1 MDERNALKQLS
12 IDELVDL
19 ILALQA
25 RVRELEGRLN
35 RPPKTSRNSSTPPSQ
50 DRKAKRQKK
59 KPRAKRGP
67 KAGHTGTSR
76 TKREP
81 DITVELRV
89 EQCAA
94 CGTDLRHV
102 PQRVIGSSQVVELPP
117 VRPVV
122 IEALRCAV
130 ECPGCGQTQSAD
142 YPAGLEPERVFGPR
156 LEASAHYLHLAH
168 PLSYVRTQA
177 ILRDLLGLDISL
189 GALVNVVKR
198 ASGTFHDAAQAILT
212 DIRARGVIGSDETG
226 MRVDGQTAWVWT
238 LQTPT
243 SAYYTIE
250 PTRGAVV
257 LERLMGDTVPMV
269 WVSDLAKAQLKQPA
283 TLRQICLAHQT
294 RDLQYAIDAQRCAWA
309 YRFQALL
316 LRAQRLGKQRDAMP
330 PHDYGY
336 QVVAI
341 ERACDALLA
350 QVPRAPDSQ
359 NLRRRF
365 LLHRAHLF
373 TFLSIPNVP
382 PTNNASEQALR
393 NSVIYRKVTGGF
405 RSDWGAAAYANVI
418 SVLETARR
426 RGQNLLDT
434 LLSLLVPPLDLA
446 PSFTAQGE

>member
-12 IDELVDL
+12 IDELVEI

-25 RVRELEGRLN
+25 KIQDLENRLN
-35 RPPKTSRNSSTPPSQ
+35 RPPKTPSNSSTPPSQ
-50 DRKAKRQKK
+50 GRKGKRPKEKLQG
-59 KPRAKRGP
+59 KRGP
-67 KAGHTGTSR
+67 KAGHAGSSR
-76 TKREP
+76 TRREP

-89 EQCAA
+89 EQCAV
-94 CGTDLRHV
+94 CGADLREV
-102 PQRVIGSSQVVELPP
+102 PQTVIGSSQVIELPP

-122 IEALRCAV
+122 IEAQRCAV
-130 ECPGCGQTQSAD
+130 RCPVCGETQRAD

-156 LEASAHYLHLAH
+156 LEASAHYLHLTH
-168 PLSYVRTQA
+168 PLSYVRTQD

-198 ASGTFHDAAQAILT
+198 ASGTFHEAAQAILN
-212 DIRARGVIGSDETG
+212 DIRASGVIGSDETG
-226 MRVDGQTAWVWT
+226 MRVDGQTAWLWT
-238 LQTPT
+238 VQTPT
-243 SAYYTIE
+243 SAYYTIA
-250 PTRGAVV
+250 PTRGAAV
-257 LERLMGDTVPMV
+257 LDTLMGDTVPIV

-294 RDLQYAIDAQRCAWA
+294 RDLQYAIDAHRCAWA

-316 LRAQRLGKQRDAMP
+316 FRAQRLGQQRNTIP
-330 PHDYGY
+330 PHEYGR

-341 ERACDALLA
+341 ERACDALLEELPA
-350 QVPRAPDSQ
+350 SLDSQ

-365 LLHRAHLF
+365 LLHRDHLF
-373 TFLSIPNVP
+373 TFLVVPNVP

-405 RSDWGAAAYANVI
+405 RSDWGAAAYANVV
-418 SVLETARR
+418 SVIETARR

-446 PSFTAQGE
+446 SSFVAQGE

>member
-12 IDELVDL
+12 IDELVEI

-25 RVRELEGRLN
+25 KVKELEDRLN
-35 RPPKTSRNSSTPPSQ
+35 RPPKTPRNSSTPSGQ
-50 DRKAKRQKK
+50 SRKANRQKK
-59 KPRAKRGP
+59 PQAKRGP
-67 KAGHTGTSR
+67 KEGHPGTSR
-76 TKREP
+76 TQSEP

-89 EQCAA
+89 EQCEV
-94 CGTDLRHV
+94 CGADLRDV
-102 PQRVIGSSQVVELPP
+102 PQTVIGTSQVIELPP

-122 IEALRCAV
+122 IEAQRCAV
-130 ECPGCGQTQSAD
+130 DCPTCGQRHSAD

-168 PLSYVRTQA
+168 PLSYVRTQD
-177 ILRDLLGLDISL
+177 ILRDLFGLNVSL
-189 GALVNVVKR
+189 GALVNMVKR
-198 ASGTFHDAAQAILT
+198 ASGTFHDAAQAILS
-212 DIRARGVIGSDETG
+212 DIRASGVIGSDETG
-226 MRVDGQTAWVWT
+226 ARIDGQTVWLWT
-238 LQTPT
+238 VQTPT

-257 LERLMGDTVPMV
+257 LDKMMGNAVPTV

-283 TLRQICLAHQT
+283 ILRQICLAHQT
-294 RDLQYAIDAQRCAWA
+294 RDLQYAIDAHRCAWA

-316 LRAQRLGKQRDAMP
+316 FRAQRLGKQRDTMP
-330 PHDYGY
+330 PHEYGR

-341 ERACDALLA
+341 ERACDALLEH
-350 QVPRAPDSQ
+350 VPHSPDSQ
-359 NLRRRF
+359 NLRQRF
-365 LLHRAHLF
+365 LRHRAHLF
-373 TFLSIPNVP
+373 TFLVVPNVP

-418 SVLETARR
+418 SVIETARR

-434 LLSLLVPPLDLA
+434 LLSLFVSPLDLA
-446 PSFTAQGE
+446 SPFVAQGE

>member
-1 MDERNALKQLS
+1 MDERNALKQLD
-12 IDELVDL
+12 IDELVDI

-25 RVRELEGRLN
+25 KVQELEARLN
-35 RPPKTSRNSSTPPSQ
+35 RPPKTPRNSSTPPSQ
-50 DRKAKRQKK
+50 GRKGKRPKE
-59 KPRAKRGP
+59 KPQAKRGP
-67 KAGHTGTSR
+67 KAGHPGSSR
-76 TKREP
+76 IKREP

-94 CGTDLRHV
+94 CGADLREV
-102 PQRVIGSSQVVELPP
+102 PQTVIGSSQVIELPP

-122 IEALRCAV
+122 IEAQRCAV
-130 ECPGCGQTQSAD
+130 TCPVCGETQSAD

-156 LEASAHYLHLAH
+156 LEASAHYLHLTH
-168 PLSYVRTQA
+168 PLSYVRTQD

-198 ASGTFHDAAQAILT
+198 ASGTFHDAAQAILN
-212 DIRARGVIGSDETG
+212 DIRASGVIGSDETG
-226 MRVDGQTAWVWT
+226 MRVDGQTAWLWT
-238 LQTPT
+238 VQTPT

-250 PTRGAVV
+250 PRRGAVV
-257 LERLMGDTVPMV
+257 LETLMGDTVPIV

-283 TLRQICLAHQT
+283 TLRQICLAHQP
-294 RDLQYAIDAQRCAWA
+294 RDLQYAIDAHRCAWA

-316 LRAQRLGKQRDAMP
+316 FRAQRLGKQRDTMP
-330 PHDYGY
+330 PHAYGC
-336 QVVAI
+336 QVIAI
-341 ERACDALLA
+341 EHACDTLLA
-350 QVPRAPDSQ
+350 QVPRSPDSQ

-365 LLHRAHLF
+365 LLHRDHLF
-373 TFLSIPNVP
+373 TFLLIPNVP

-405 RSDWGAAAYANVI
+405 RSDWGAAAYANVV
-418 SVLETARR
+418 SVIETARR

-446 PSFTAQGE
+446 SSFVAQGE